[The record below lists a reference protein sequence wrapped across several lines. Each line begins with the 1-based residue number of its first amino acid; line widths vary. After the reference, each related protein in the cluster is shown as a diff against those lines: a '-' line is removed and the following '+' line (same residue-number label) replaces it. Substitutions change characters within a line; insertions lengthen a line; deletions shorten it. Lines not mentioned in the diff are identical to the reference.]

1 MNSFNE
7 IHTLALFCL
16 ILSAKFAENGTKA
29 SQLVRSFKEKNLTSD
44 FLGDEFFILKCLN
57 YNLNVPTLHD
67 YITQLQ
73 MKGIV
78 FNSENITKKKIH
90 VLYEAINKTIFSLVE
105 NKILFEIPLDIL
117 SYGVVGFCR
126 KLIGLDSLSHEF
138 LVYHLC
144 DDSKIN
150 ELNECVNKVER
161 CFRVRKV
168 HNNCCSTG
176 KSVQKELTAPNTP
189 NTSDSDTFEETNVGG
204 KCKEHSI
211 IINNSCCSC
220 LSSGNASSNVFVL

>member
-1 MNSFNE
+1 MNSFEE

-16 ILSAKFAENGTKA
+16 ILAVKFTETGNKA
-29 SQLVRSFKEKNLTSD
+29 YRVVNAFKHKLSCD
-44 FLGDEFFILKCLN
+44 FLGDEFFILKYLN
-57 YNLNVPTLHD
+57 FHLNMLTLYDVVLHL
-67 YITQLQ
+67 QL
-73 MKGIV
+73 KGVV
-78 FNSENITKKKIH
+78 FDIEKVSNKKLL
-90 VLYEAINKTIFSLVE
+90 VLYDTINKTTLSIIE
-105 NKILFEIPLDIL
+105 HKIVLDIPMQML
-117 SYGVVGFCR
+117 SFGVIGFCR
-126 KLIGLDSLSHEF
+126 RLIGLDALTQELLVFHGCDLSKM
-138 LVYHLC
+138 
-144 DDSKIN
+144 D

-176 KSVQKELTAPNTP
+176 KSVQKKLTAPNTP

>member
-1 MNSFNE
+1 MNSFEE

-16 ILSAKFAENGTKA
+16 ILAVKFTETGNKA
-29 SQLVRSFKEKNLTSD
+29 YRVVNAFKHKLSCD
-44 FLGDEFFILKCLN
+44 FLGDEFFILKYLN
-57 YNLNVPTLHD
+57 FHLNMLTLYDVVLHL
-67 YITQLQ
+67 QL
-73 MKGIV
+73 KGVV
-78 FNSENITKKKIH
+78 FDIEKVSNKKLL
-90 VLYEAINKTIFSLVE
+90 VLYDTINKTTLSIIE
-105 NKILFEIPLDIL
+105 HKIVLDIPMQML
-117 SYGVVGFCR
+117 AFGVIGFCR
-126 KLIGLDSLSHEF
+126 RLIGLEALTQELLVFHGCDLSKVDEM
-138 LVYHLC
+138 
-144 DDSKIN
+144 
-150 ELNECVNKVER
+150 NECVNKVER